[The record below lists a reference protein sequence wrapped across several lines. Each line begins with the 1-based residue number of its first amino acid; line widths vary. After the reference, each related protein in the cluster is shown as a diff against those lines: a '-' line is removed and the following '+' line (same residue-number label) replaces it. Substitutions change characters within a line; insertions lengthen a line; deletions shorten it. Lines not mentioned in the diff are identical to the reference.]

1 MELQMHKDQT
11 DGAGKQ
17 IKGSLKDAAGGLTG
31 DDQLQADGKLDKSEG
46 KLQET
51 VGDAKEAVRDA
62 LKK

>member
-1 MELQMHKDQT
+1 MHKDQT
-11 DGAGKQ
+11 DEGGKQ

-31 DDQLQADGKLDKSEG
+31 DDKLQAEGKLDKSEG
-46 KLQET
+46 NLQET